1 MKNSKAPAQEEAPKR
16 PLNTYMAYRKE
27 KNEEYKDE
35 ENKVKKIND
44 DWKSLDPKV
53 KEKMENE
60 YHESLK
66 EWKVKMEQWV
76 AKNGKLV

>member
-53 KEKMENE
+53 K
-60 YHESLK
+60 
-66 EWKVKMEQWV
+66 
-76 AKNGKLV
+76 